1 MNVCIDSPSYDY
13 DRGLNMDSNNA
24 GMAKALLVGFLTR
37 FSFIFSLQAIPPLLP
52 MLIEEFK
59 MSFTLASSLIW
70 LVAIPGLL
78 ISILGGLLSTRY
90 GVRSLLTIGL
100 SLCVLSSLLS
110 FASNTISLFQIGRF
124 ILGIGGALAVVSA
137 STLLFQWFE
146 KGKLGMAMGV
156 FGLCMAAGTV
166 AAFNGLGFIASSY
179 GWRLSIL
186 VTAVINVLALLI
198 CVGLTKEKKSGTVVQ
213 EIKLEPLRN
222 INIWILGLGWALFN
236 MAALGYTSCGKTIF
250 TRYYGLTMNYSDLL
264 ASMLMLGAFIQPLT
278 GFISDMLGKRRVLI
292 IISCA
297 VAFVIFL
304 LFPYALP
311 SHFILLALGLG
322 LATAFVPPAMFAL
335 SGEVLGPGK
344 GAIGFGIMNTF
355 LNIGIIFGP
364 LSVGYILDTTDSS
377 HLSFLILAIFSLS
390 ASFLAIRAK
399 C

>member
-1 MNVCIDSPSYDY
+1 
-13 DRGLNMDSNNA
+13 MDNNNA

-37 FSFIFSLQAIPPLLP
+37 FSFIFSLQAIPPLFP
-52 MLIEEFK
+52 MLIDEFK
-59 MSFTLASSLIW
+59 MSFTLASSLMW

-78 ISILGGLLSTRY
+78 ISILGGLLATRY
-90 GVRSLLTIGL
+90 RVKTLLTIGL

-186 VTAVINVLALLI
+186 VTVVINILALLI
-198 CVGLTKEKKSGTVVQ
+198 CVGLTKEKSGTVVQ
-213 EIKLEPLRN
+213 KIKLEPLKN

-236 MAALGYTSCGKTIF
+236 MAALGYTTWGKTIF
-250 TRYYGLTMNYSDLL
+250 TRYYGLTMDYSDLL

-278 GFISDMLGKRRVLI
+278 GFISDMLGKRRILI

-297 VAFVIFL
+297 IAFAIFL
-304 LFPYALP
+304 LFPYSLS

-335 SGEVLGPGK
+335 SGEILGPGK
-344 GAIGFGIMNTF
+344 GAIGFGILNTF
-355 LNIGIIFGP
+355 LNVGIIFGP
-364 LSVGYILDTTDSS
+364 LSVGYILDITDSS
-377 HLSFLILAIFSLS
+377 HLSFLTLAIFSLS

>member
-1 MNVCIDSPSYDY
+1 
-13 DRGLNMDSNNA
+13 MDNNNA

-37 FSFIFSLQAIPPLLP
+37 FSFIFSLQAIPPLFP

-59 MSFTLASSLIW
+59 MSFTLASSLMW

-78 ISILGGLLSTRY
+78 ISILGGLLATRY
-90 GVRSLLTIGL
+90 RVKTLLTIGL

-198 CVGLTKEKKSGTVVQ
+198 CVGLAKEKKSGTVVQ

-236 MAALGYTSCGKTIF
+236 MAALGYTSWGKTIF

-355 LNIGIIFGP
+355 LNVGIIFGP

>member
-1 MNVCIDSPSYDY
+1 
-13 DRGLNMDSNNA
+13 MDSNNA
-24 GMAKALLVGFLTR
+24 GMAKALLVGFITR

-52 MLIEEFK
+52 MLIDEFK

-70 LVAIPGLL
+70 LVAVPGLL

-90 GVRSLLTIGL
+90 GVKRLLLIGL

-110 FASNTISLFQIGRF
+110 FTSNTISLFQIGRF

-166 AAFNGLGFIASSY
+166 AAFNGLGFIASNH

-186 VTAVINVLALLI
+186 VTVIVNVIALLI
-198 CVGLTKEKKSGTVVQ
+198 CVGLAKEKSGTVAQ
-213 EIKLEPLRN
+213 KIELKPLKN

-236 MAALGYTSCGKTIF
+236 MAALGYTSWGKTIF
-250 TRYYGLTMNYSDLL
+250 TRYYGLTMDYSDFL

-278 GFISDMLGKRRVLI
+278 GFISDMLGRRRILI

-297 VAFVIFL
+297 VAFAIFL
-304 LFPYALP
+304 LFPYSLP
-311 SHFILLALGLG
+311 SYFILLALGLG

-344 GAIGFGIMNTF
+344 GALGFGIMNTF
-355 LNIGIIFGP
+355 LNVGIIFGP
-364 LSVGYILDTTDSS
+364 LSLGYILDTTDSS
-377 HLSFLILAIFSLS
+377 HLSFLTLAIFALS

-399 C
+399 CLNYIVFFLKTIIL